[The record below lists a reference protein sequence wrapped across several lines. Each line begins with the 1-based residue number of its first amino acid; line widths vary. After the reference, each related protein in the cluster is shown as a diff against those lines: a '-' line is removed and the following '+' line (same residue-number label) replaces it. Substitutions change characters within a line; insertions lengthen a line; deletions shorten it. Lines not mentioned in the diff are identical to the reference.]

1 MLPSVVPEG
10 RRDSQ
15 TSVTPRT
22 NTIGTRDSITMFGMG
37 KGLSPAN
44 FQGVMR
50 LPHDN
55 RQTAYSL
62 LVIRQLPVFP
72 GLPSDGAD
80 EQQ

>member
-1 MLPSVVPEG
+1 
-10 RRDSQ
+10 
-15 TSVTPRT
+15 
-22 NTIGTRDSITMFGMG
+22 MFGMG

-62 LVIRQLPVFP
+62 LVIRQLPGLP
-72 GLPSDGAD
+72 GLPLDGAD

>member
-1 MLPSVVPEG
+1 
-10 RRDSQ
+10 
-15 TSVTPRT
+15 
-22 NTIGTRDSITMFGMG
+22 MFGMG
-37 KGLSPAN
+37 KGLSPVN

-62 LVIRQLPVFP
+62 LVIRQLPGFP
-72 GLPSDGAD
+72 GFPSDGAD